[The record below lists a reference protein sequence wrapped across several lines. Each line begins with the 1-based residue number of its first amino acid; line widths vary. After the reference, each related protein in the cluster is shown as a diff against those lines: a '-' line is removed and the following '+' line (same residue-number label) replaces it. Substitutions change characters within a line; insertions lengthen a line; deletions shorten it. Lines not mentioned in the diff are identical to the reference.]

1 MVEEWCPIHL
11 AGQALGLTSTLLRPH
26 PLLWPFRGEERKL
39 LTGVRVD
46 RGRLE
51 GDGGRPPPSRPIPG
65 LCLPL
70 WVLLSSHL
78 MGSQDVG
85 DSEHPAR
92 QGCSCPSSEDQGTRR
107 RPGTRRGSRV
117 VWGLSWLRG
126 SGSMCLSAAQA
137 KGPGLR
143 DPQLLWALEPQ
154 DRPGGTGPG
163 PKGWMQGPWDFPP
176 GGTAGSLGAHP
187 VVPTAADL
195 QLFRAAVSANKP
207 HSTAEHFINEQT
219 LHLRGLRSRG
229 SEAASSLTSSHSTSQ
244 GA

>member
-1 MVEEWCPIHL
+1 ME
-11 AGQALGLTSTLLRPH
+11 GDPH
-26 PLLWPFRGEERKL
+26 PPG
-39 LTGVRVD
+39 
-46 RGRLE
+46 
-51 GDGGRPPPSRPIPG
+51 PS
-65 LCLPL
+65 
-70 WVLLSSHL
+70 
-78 MGSQDVG
+78 
-85 DSEHPAR
+85 
-92 QGCSCPSSEDQGTRR
+92 QGCACLCGSFCHHTSWVPRMWVTQNTQPGRAVPAPPVRTRGQG
-107 RPGTRRGSRV
+107 GAQAHGEV
-117 VWGLSWLRG
+117 AGWVWGLSWLRG